1 MFPLLHV
8 VMFTLCLV
16 SIADVSTAT
25 CFYVYIVFS
34 KLSRCFHYYML
45 LCLHWSSKHS
55 RCFHCY
61 MFYVYIGLVSIADV
75 STTTCCYVYI
85 GLVSIADVSTASC
98 CYVYIVSSKHSR
110 CFHCYIL

>member
-25 CFYVYIVFS
+25 CCYVYVV
-34 KLSRCFHYYML
+34 
-45 LCLHWSSKHS
+45 SSKHS

-61 MFYVYIGLVSIADV
+61 MLLCLHCLVSIADA
-75 STTTCCYVYI
+75 I
-85 GLVSIADVSTASC
+85 SILITIYNLYKYC
-98 CYVYIVSSKHSR
+98 NFLMI
-110 CFHCYIL
+110 F